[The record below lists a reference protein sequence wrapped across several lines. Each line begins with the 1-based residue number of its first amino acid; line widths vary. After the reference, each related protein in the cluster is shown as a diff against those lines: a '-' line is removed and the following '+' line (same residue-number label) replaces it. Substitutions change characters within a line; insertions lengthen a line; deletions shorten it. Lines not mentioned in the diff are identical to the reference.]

1 MALKVSRFF
10 QNVGREGS
18 QQQSDMMT
26 VASNL
31 VQSREKQADLSAD
44 GSMTAWLFWKLI
56 SMGAFGL
63 KNKQAF
69 DC

>member
-1 MALKVSRFF
+1 MALKVSQFF

-44 GSMTAWLFWKLI
+44 GSMTAWLLWEADFHGGFWLE
-56 SMGAFGL
+56 G
-63 KNKQAF
+63 
-69 DC
+69 

>member
-1 MALKVSRFF
+1 
-10 QNVGREGS
+10 
-18 QQQSDMMT
+18 MMT
-26 VASNL
+26 AVGGL

-44 GSMTAWLFWKLI
+44 GSMATMHFWKLI

-63 KNKQAF
+63 KDKQAF